1 MGQQK
6 GSSTCGLGVVHC
18 AHRTDVEAKQA
29 TSNDGD
35 GGDAIDVPNLIH
47 VVSSPEQTKS
57 CRVQLWDWRQ
67 QAYIDSADWLAG
79 RPRGR
84 LGASNPKRQ
93 NVVPPAGDSRSPAAE
108 LPSPLAGGC
117 GHGTGLCGCPGVV
130 GTRWS
135 GQRACGEKQAIGRR
149 TRPVH
154 VVLGGFF
161 ISGTVGGAGCKR
173 PSSQWIAKLLLAA
186 VLQLSTRRCRY
197 HLHRHRRFPRRC
209 LLRLSI
215 AAPLHRCE
223 AAVLIRRVRHGAMHT
238 PSAADV
244 DPFFPPQA
252 PCNTTT
258 SR

>member
-1 MGQQK
+1 MQT
-6 GSSTCGLGVVHC
+6 GSQAGPEAGLG
-18 AHRTDVEAKQA
+18 QA
-29 TSNDGD
+29 TPS
-35 GGDAIDVPNLIH
+35 
-47 VVSSPEQTKS
+47 EKTW
-57 CRVQLWDWRQ
+57 C
-67 QAYIDSADWLAG
+67 
-79 RPRGR
+79 
-84 LGASNPKRQ
+84 
-93 NVVPPAGDSRSPAAE
+93 PPLETPGPPAAE

-135 GQRACGEKQAIGRR
+135 GQRACGEKQAIGRH

-161 ISGTVGGAGCKR
+161 ISGTVGGAGCTR
-173 PSSQWIAKLLLAA
+173 PSSQRSAIAGLVVVAGGGAA
-186 VLQLSTRRCRY
+186 VIYSQMSLPPSPSPSLPPSLS
-197 HLHRHRRFPRRC
+197 
-209 LLRLSI
+209 
-215 AAPLHRCE
+215 AAALHRCSLQICD
-223 AAVLIRRVRHGAMHT
+223 APVLIRRVRHAAMHT